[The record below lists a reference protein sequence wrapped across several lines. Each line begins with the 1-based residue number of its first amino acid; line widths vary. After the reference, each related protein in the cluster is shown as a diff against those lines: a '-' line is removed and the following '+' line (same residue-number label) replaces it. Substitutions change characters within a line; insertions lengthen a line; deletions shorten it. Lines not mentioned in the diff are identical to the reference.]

1 MQNGITLITPTGDRY
16 ETFMF
21 CEMWMARQSVKPNQ
35 WIVIDDGITRDTR
48 CTLGQDY
55 KKRVRLA
62 GEPPHTLHLNLLVAL
77 PLIKYNKILI
87 IEDDDYYAANYIEK
101 MNDWLAHSHMVGQ
114 GEAIYYNIQN
124 QTYRQMHNR
133 NHASLCQT
141 GFTSINIERLR
152 TACELTG
159 RGNSTGI
166 DILFWRNA
174 VGKKYL
180 EFAEK
185 KMLIGLKGLPGRRG
199 FGCGHSFLPVQ
210 DVEFQK
216 LRELLG
222 DDAQVYIDMLHLP
235 MYQTTQVSKEIA
247 SVLKMKGIKRTADGG
262 VILIRQNKQ
271 AEAILNRLCKPVEKN
286 KWILHRNSFCESEFM
301 KTQKDVYKD
310 KTCYIVAKG
319 PSLDKIPFSQSL
331 FKSDCPIIALNE
343 SIHKVEGHY
352 KNKDNVQQITN
363 PLYCVQQDTIL
374 GETCYSKYGTMILP
388 FYCKWYHNHPK
399 VLTVIHSE
407 LVVKDKRF
415 PLSIETAILVAK
427 HWGCSDIVF
436 MACDAAVNGNCDYAN
451 SIGHEPRGDRTRYL
465 EHIPLIN
472 RTLDGMKHEYQY
484 PSKSQNKGY

>member
-21 CEMWMARQSVKPNQ
+21 CEMWMGRQTVKPNQ

-55 KKRVRLA
+55 KKRERLA

-77 PLIKYNKILI
+77 PLIKYNHIMV
-87 IEDDDYYAANYIEK
+87 IEDDDYYAANYIEQ
-101 MNDWLAHSHMVGQ
+101 MNNWLAHNHIVGQ

-124 QTYRQMHNR
+124 QTYRHMHNR

-141 GFTSINIERLR
+141 GFTSINIEKLKQ
-152 TACELTG
+152 ACELTG
-159 RGNSTGI
+159 KGNSTGI

-174 VGKKYL
+174 AGKKYL

-222 DDAQVYIDMLHLP
+222 DDAQLYIDMLRLP
-235 MYQTTQVSKEIA
+235 MYQKTQAGKDITA
-247 SVLKMKGIKRTADGG
+247 VLKMKGIKRTADGG
-262 VILIRQNKQ
+262 IILIRQNKQ
-271 AEAILNRLCKPVEKN
+271 AETILNRLCKPVEKN
-286 KWILHRNSFCESEFM
+286 KWILHRVSMGDSEFV
-301 KTQKDVYKD
+301 KTQKDMYKD

-319 PSLDKIPFSQSL
+319 PTLDKIPFDKGDL
-331 FKSDCPIIALNE
+331 FKPDCPVIALNE
-343 SIHKVEGHY
+343 AIHSVEKHGA
-352 KNKDNVQQITN
+352 IAN

-388 FYCKWYHNHPK
+388 FYCKWYHDHPK

-407 LVVKDKRF
+407 LAVKDKRF
-415 PLSIETAILVAK
+415 PLSIETAVLVAK
-427 HWGCSDIVF
+427 CWGCSDIVF
-436 MACDAAVNGNCDYAN
+436 MACDAAVNANCDYAP
-451 SIGHEPRGDRTRYL
+451 SIGHEPRGEKKRYL
-465 EHIPLIN
+465 DHLPLIN
-472 RTLDGMKHEYQY
+472 KTLDGMKHEYQY
-484 PSKSQNKGY
+484 PSKKQA